1 MWIDVISANFEESG
15 KNLPLRESFI
25 NLRRSCGNILS
36 SLKIRKG
43 MSTPN
48 DFLSSNAKITSNT
61 FLGVTGR
68 NEKGLIVMYLPL
80 IFFILGVVFVLIKN
94 TF

>member
-1 MWIDVISANFEESG
+1 
-15 KNLPLRESFI
+15 
-25 NLRRSCGNILS
+25 
-36 SLKIRKG
+36 